1 MASALFQGTSL
12 LNMFVH
18 SCRVAAARHCC
29 LACDDALRP
38 SLRKSLSQSLAAA
51 RRRTC
56 CGRGGAEFVL
66 CATWSDRNEVS
77 LRRSLLDLATLCRGL
92 LQAFPGA
99 VERSALAASALVP
112 GYVAVKEARNLEEIV
127 NAVENLLQIILELPA
142 MFSRSEVVL
151 TFFEHSSQDLL
162 RRNGG
167 QEVESD
173 EEGQLPLLSPS
184 DLQDPEKL
192 AEILDWDICCFSS
205 NVADSPIPV
214 QGHSQDG
221 VPAAENGVSMRD
233 SDGENLHTE
242 PAVYKTNLSYYHLV
256 SLDTETTE

>member
-1 MASALFQGTSL
+1 MTIDDVTGRE
-12 LNMFVH
+12 VH
-18 SCRVAAARHCC
+18 LH
-29 LACDDALRP
+29 P
-38 SLRKSLSQSLAAA
+38 SRFSPPPCHQ
-51 RRRTC
+51 
-56 CGRGGAEFVL
+56 
-66 CATWSDRNEVS
+66 
-77 LRRSLLDLATLCRGL
+77 
-92 LQAFPGA
+92 
-99 VERSALAASALVP
+99 P

-142 MFSRSEVVL
+142 VFSRSEVVL